1 MQLYNEYL
9 TNTTSN
15 FITLFSDVIFENR
28 GEISKM
34 NSSDEV
40 VEFFKSEFN
49 LPEQTK
55 KHPSNK
61 GLMNDAPTA
70 KKRAPKSTANEPQY
84 LELDKYLEHYKNQNP
99 TPICSYMASS
109 GQYVDKICSR
119 VLTDDEFK
127 KYENDTDDFSYRNYR
142 CGKCCSSKGEPKKG
156 KLLKMLENNSKIGG
170 NNKNIVSNGFN
181 KADKPKPVVV
191 PDDDEEDDPFPIKM
205 VSLSNVDDYYKFGD
219 DSKYPGLVFTENDDN
234 DITCIG
240 KLLDDNGESI
250 HFKKN
255 TKLDEDWKDNLS
267 NNFTKKEIKLF
278 KEENVI
284 FKSSKEE
291 KKKIVPLQDD
301 SESENEN

>member
-84 LELDKYLEHYKNQNP
+84 LELDKYLEYYKNQNP

-142 CGKCCSSKGEPKKG
+142 CSKCCSSKGEPKKG

-181 KADKPKPVVV
+181 KAEKPKPVVV